1 MSVTPTPT
9 RIAPARVR
17 ARHWPRWSLALFILL
32 GVSSAA
38 VGGGLAWFLHSTP
51 LQQRWLSQEEA
62 KTFFGEPIAGGFWGV
77 PELRRPVNILFL
89 GIKVLA
95 LDPQAGYQ
103 KRVNDFEG
111 LTDTMMLW
119 RFDPDRGTVTVLS
132 LPRDTQVLIKNDPYS
147 KLNEANAKGGP
158 ALAAET
164 VSGLLGG
171 VVIDRYVRV
180 NPMAIEALVD
190 AVGGITINVPKDMKY
205 QDDSQHLYIHLKA
218 GPQKLN
224 GKQALHFLLYRQD
237 GLGDIGRIQRQQ
249 MFMRAF
255 QEQALNPQTVTRLP
269 QIFSAIK
276 QYVDTNLTGE
286 ELVALVRFAQQTPR
300 EKFHMMLLPG
310 QFGTPGRLSGYWI
323 PDPIRIRQM
332 AVQHFGLPADTTWRG
347 ELQLA
352 QMEVVLQ
359 DSTGEQGAVPAVTEH
374 LLKAGFRRLYREVPW
389 HETLNQTVI
398 IAQQGNVQAAQAVR
412 DALGFGEVRVDST
425 GVLNSDVTVR
435 IGRDWR
441 FHLSRATSL

>member
-9 RIAPARVR
+9 RVVPRKER
-17 ARHWPRWSLALFILL
+17 SRQWPWWGLALFTVL
-32 GVSSAA
+32 GLGSAA
-38 VGGGLAWFLHSTP
+38 VGGSLAWFLHSTP
-51 LQQRWLSQEEA
+51 FQQEWLSQDEA
-62 KTFFGEPIAGGFWGV
+62 KTFFGEPLTKGFWGV

-95 LDPQAGYQ
+95 LDPQAGHY

-111 LTDTMMLW
+111 LTDTMMLL
-119 RFDPDRGTVTVLS
+119 RFDPTTGTVTVLS

-164 VSGLLGG
+164 VSALLGG
-171 VVIDRYVRV
+171 VVIDRYVRL

-190 AVGGITINVPKDMKY
+190 AIGGITINVPKDLKY
-205 QDDSQHLYIHLKA
+205 QDDSQHLYINIKA

-224 GKQALHFLLYRQD
+224 GRQALHFLLFRQD

-249 MFMRAF
+249 LFMRAF
-255 QEQALNPQTVTRLP
+255 QEQALTPQTVTRLP

-286 ELVALVRFAQQTPR
+286 ELVALVRFAQQAPR
-300 EKFHMMLLPG
+300 EKFQMILLPG
-310 QFGTPGRLSGYWI
+310 QFGSGRLASYWV
-323 PDPIRIRQM
+323 PDPTRIQQV
-332 AVQHFGLPADTTWRG
+332 AVQHFGLTTDMAWQS
-347 ELQLA
+347 EINLA

-359 DSTGEQGAVPAVTEH
+359 DSTGERGAVPAVTEH
-374 LLKAGFRRLYREVPW
+374 LLRAGYRRLYREVPW

-398 IAQQGNVQAAQAVR
+398 IAQQGNVQAARAVR
-412 DALGFGEVRVDST
+412 EALGFGEVRVDST

-441 FHLSRATSL
+441 FHLQQASKF